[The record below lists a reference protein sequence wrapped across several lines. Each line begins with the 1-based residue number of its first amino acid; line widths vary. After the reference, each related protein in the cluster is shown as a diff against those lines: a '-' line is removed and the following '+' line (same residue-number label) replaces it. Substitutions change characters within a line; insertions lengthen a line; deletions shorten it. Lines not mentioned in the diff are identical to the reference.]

1 MSSWLWIVVGAG
13 FALALLVAYFS
24 APAQAGDGEKPSDG
38 PRRPRK
44 ERQPS
49 LQIPRIDYEED
60 ATIDP
65 TKVGGASGDGAA
77 AEPRPT
83 TPTTAIVYDE
93 DAATEEPTQTSALIL
108 VSAKA
113 QTDKGKRRKAN
124 EDSLLVDERHSTYV
138 VADGMGGYRGGEIA
152 SRLAVETIARA
163 FAQGSFDGPPHDNL
177 PRRASELARA
187 MQMANSAILA
197 HAAKDKVLE
206 GMGTT
211 LTAARFSPN
220 KQRLYLGHVG
230 DSRAYRLR
238 GGVLKAMTT
247 DHTMKQHGM
256 KGPEAGHLSRAI
268 GVWPVVPIDIVFA
281 KPLPDDVYLLC
292 SDGLT
297 KMLTNDKIQKILSE
311 EKQPE
316 AAVDRLVLLAN
327 EKGGLDNIT
336 AILVRV
342 SAPAQA

>member
-1 MSSWLWIVVGAG
+1 MNSWLWVLLGAG
-13 FALALLVAYFS
+13 FTIALVVAYFT
-24 APAQAGDGEKPSDG
+24 APPEEAASPAAPKLGPQGE
-38 PRRPRK
+38 RRPT
-44 ERQPS
+44 
-49 LQIPRIDYEED
+49 LGDLPRIDYEED
-60 ATIDP
+60 ASIDP
-65 TKVGGASGDGAA
+65 TKVGSDVTQGVQQ
-77 AEPRPT
+77 P
-83 TPTTAIVYDE
+83 PTTAIVYDD
-93 DAATEEPTQTSALIL
+93 DAATDEPTQASALIL

-124 EDSLLVDERHSTYV
+124 EDSLLIDDANSTFV

-152 SRLAVETIARA
+152 SKLAVETIGRA
-163 FAQGSFDGPPHDNL
+163 LAEQKFDGAPHDNL

-187 MQMANSAILA
+187 MQMANAAVLA
-197 HAAKDKVLE
+197 RASRDKALS

-238 GGVLKAMTT
+238 DGVLKRMTT
-247 DHTMKQHGM
+247 DHTMKQHGIT
-256 KGPEAGHLSRAI
+256 GPEGGHLSRAI
-268 GVWPVVPIDIVFA
+268 GVWPLVPIDIIFA

-292 SDGLT
+292 SDGLS
-297 KMLTNDKIQKILSE
+297 KMVSSE
-311 EKQPE
+311 GIAKVLVAEKNPE
-316 AAVDRLVLLAN
+316 AAVERLIAVAN

-342 SAPAQA
+342 TSPSQI